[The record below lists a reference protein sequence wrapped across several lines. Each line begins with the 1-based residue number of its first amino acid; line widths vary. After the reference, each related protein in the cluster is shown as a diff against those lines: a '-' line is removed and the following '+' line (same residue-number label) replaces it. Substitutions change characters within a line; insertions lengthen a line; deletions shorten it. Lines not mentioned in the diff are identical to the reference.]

1 MFESA
6 ALVAFVPVS
15 DLARAR
21 SFYEG
26 TLGLTVQDADEFGA
40 LLNSHGTPVR
50 LAVVDEHTPATFAR
64 WMVAVSSCIITTG
77 WDRMR
82 TASGPHRRAV
92 GSPGSPTARATRCPS
107 RSSTDRHRGM
117 SERMVPA
124 VLFAP
129 Q

>member
-50 LAVVDEHTPATFAR
+50 LAVVDEHTPATFTTLGWVVPSIEEAVR
-64 WMVAVSSCIITTG
+64 ALDGRGVVLHHYDGMGQDADGIWTAPSGSRVAWFS
-77 WDRMR
+77 D
-82 TASGPHRRAV
+82 
-92 GSPGSPTARATRCPS
+92 
-107 RSSTDRHRGM
+107 
-117 SERMVPA
+117 SEGNTLSVTQ
-124 VLFAP
+124 LY
-129 Q
+129 